1 MKTIMNYK
9 GYIIKQVTERDIKN
23 GSIPDYKLGE
33 FYVFTRD
40 NEIEYDG
47 CETIEEAKEQV
58 EGLVADR
65 NQTAKSKLRKRLAE
79 INTHIDEYNKKH
91 DLVNY
96 DDLNSR
102 DDGDVLNDP
111 SLNDYLKGY
120 NIDPYE
126 FKQWA
131 AKKLRSMNKTAAQ
144 EVDVMHFTPDY
155 LADKILTLWNGS
167 DSCLQNFYDA
177 FTLRYPNKL
186 TKDIATE
193 LNKRGYTIFPTLVD
207 DRPRY
212 AEYRNKFRIA
222 TASNKHSEAIICLSS
237 LKEMNPF
244 KNSNGFNQFINEID
258 GLNNSGLEVTAA
270 DMEGILE
277 YYKQIFPEDFAVT
290 LTTNF
295 IQKPKN
301 TKKYDVSPEYKDQ
314 QLSDESLN
322 AIENYMNGNAA
333 PYGANY
339 NQGGYPGGYFGYDT
353 TTQMRSDIG
362 VPPTNYEIGASKKKD
377 LK

>member
-1 MKTIMNYK
+1 MNYK
-9 GYIIKQVTERDIKN
+9 GYIIKQVTERDVKN

-91 DLVNY
+91 NLVNY
-96 DDLNSR
+96 DNLNSR
-102 DDGDVLNDP
+102 DGCENVLNDP
-111 SLNDYLKGY
+111 AINDYLKGY
-120 NIDPYE
+120 QIDPYE

-131 AKKLRSMNKTAAQ
+131 SKKLTSMDKTAAQ
-144 EVDVMHFTPDY
+144 EVDVMKFTPDY
-155 LADKILTLWNGS
+155 LADKILMLWNGS

-186 TKDIATE
+186 TKDIADE
-193 LNKRGYTIFPTLVD
+193 LNKRGYKIFPTLVD

-212 AEYRNKFRIA
+212 AEYKNKFRTA
-222 TASNKHSEAIICLSS
+222 TASYKHNEAITCLSG

-244 KNSNGFNQFINEID
+244 KDSIGFNCFINEIE
-258 GLNNSGLEVTAA
+258 GLNNSGLEVIAA

-277 YYKQIFPEDFAVT
+277 YYKQIFPDDFAIT

-295 IQKPKN
+295 IKKPEE
-301 TKKYDVSPEYKDQ
+301 TKKYDVSYDRKDQ

-322 AIENYMNGNAA
+322 AIENYMSGNAD
-333 PYGANY
+333 PYGENY
-339 NQGGYPGGYFGYDT
+339 SQGGYPGGYFGYDT

-362 VPPTNYEIGASKKKD
+362 VPPTSYETRASKKKD
-377 LK
+377 LR